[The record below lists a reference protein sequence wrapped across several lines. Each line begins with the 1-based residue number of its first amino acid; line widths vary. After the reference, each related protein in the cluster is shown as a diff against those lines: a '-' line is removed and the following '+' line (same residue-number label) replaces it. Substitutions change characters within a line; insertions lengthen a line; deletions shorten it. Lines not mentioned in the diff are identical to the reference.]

1 MGQERADL
9 KNKSTL
15 VQRQHRLQAHMPGAE
30 GRDLGI
36 MMDEVM
42 HELAPVTPLETS
54 IARDIASNDA
64 DLTMLRARRN
74 MILWQKAITPMFA
87 MIRKLDG
94 LDDAVAGEMAKGW
107 ASGVP
112 EVEDRIRALGVDP
125 EFAHNQAYIENFL
138 LIDAI
143 DKQIERLERRRR
155 QLLDDYRRMQPA
167 RERPMQIAEQIADAE
182 LVGGNVDEV

>member
-1 MGQERADL
+1 MGQERSALDKTRL
-9 KNKSTL
+9 SG
-15 VQRQHRLQAHMPGAE
+15 QGRYRLQAHMPGAQ
-30 GRDLGI
+30 GCDLGI
-36 MMDEVM
+36 MFDQLM

-87 MIRKLDG
+87 MLRKLDG
-94 LDDAVAGEMAKGW
+94 MTDAVAGEMAKDW

-112 EVEDRIRALGVDP
+112 EVEDRIRGHGIDP

-155 QLLDDYRRMQPA
+155 HLLDDYRRMKPA
-167 RERPMQIAEQIADAE
+167 RDGAARRTEQIADAE
-182 LVGGNVDEV
+182 LVGGNADEV